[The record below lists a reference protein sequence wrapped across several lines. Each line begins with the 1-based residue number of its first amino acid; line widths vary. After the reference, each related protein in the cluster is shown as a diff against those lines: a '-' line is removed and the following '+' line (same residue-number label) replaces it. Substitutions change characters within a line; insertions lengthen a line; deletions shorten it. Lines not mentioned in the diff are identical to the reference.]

1 MHVMF
6 PLVTPKVRK
15 SWAVLLLGFRP
26 QVGATILRNLLW
38 FGSSQTL
45 FYLLWVSV
53 SDLRMRTRFIRVL
66 VCCWVPFW
74 CVMVGLTSA
83 VKLVS

>member
-15 SWAVLLLGFRP
+15 SRAVLLLGFRP
-26 QVGATILRNLLW
+26 QVGATILLNLLW
-38 FGSSQTL
+38 FGSSQTSV
-45 FYLLWVSV
+45 YLLWVAV

-66 VCCWVPFW
+66 VSCCVPFW
-74 CVMVGLTSA
+74 CSSAGLTSA